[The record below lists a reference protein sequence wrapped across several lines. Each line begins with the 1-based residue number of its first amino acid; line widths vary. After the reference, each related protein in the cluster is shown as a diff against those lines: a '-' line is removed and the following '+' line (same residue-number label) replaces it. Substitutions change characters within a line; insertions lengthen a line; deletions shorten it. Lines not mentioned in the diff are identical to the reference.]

1 MGSNPI
7 NLAARFF
14 LEIAGLAALGWLGW
28 SMGKGIYRYV
38 LALGLPLLAAVLW
51 GTFAVP
57 EDPSRSATAVVA
69 VSGLVR
75 LLLELIFFSSATW
88 ALFTTGATTLAWT
101 YGIAVLVHY
110 LVSYDR
116 ILWLMRN

>member
-7 NLAARFF
+7 NLAARFL

-28 SMGKGIYRYV
+28 TIGRGIYRYV
-38 LALGLPLLAAVLW
+38 LALGLPLLAAALW

-69 VSGLVR
+69 IPGLLR

-116 ILWLMRN
+116 LLWLMHH